1 MESGGSTTAS
11 EAYQYVGPFRLE
23 KTLGKGQTGLVK
35 LGVHCV
41 TGKKV
46 AIKIINREKLSES
59 VLMKVEREI
68 AIMKLIEHP
77 HVLGLSDVYE
87 NKKYLYLVLE
97 HVSGG
102 ELFDYLV
109 KKGRLTP
116 KEARRFFRQ
125 IISALDFCHSH
136 SICHRDLKPE
146 NLLLDERNNIKI
158 ADFGMASLQPAG
170 SLLETSCGS
179 PHYACPEVIRGEK
192 YDGRRADVWS
202 CGVILYALLVGA
214 LPFDDDNLR
223 QLLEKVKRGVFHVP
237 HFVPP
242 DCQQLL
248 RGMIEVNPEKRM
260 TLAEITRHPWVTA
273 GGRGELEQELPM
285 MEVVQTRVLP
295 SADAIDPDVLQA
307 ICSLG
312 CFKQRDKLIQELL
325 SPHHN
330 TEKVIYFLLLER
342 KRRRPARDDE
352 PRPPAPATPADP
364 PRKRLDTC
372 RVNGQS
378 AHFGQISEGSPIT
391 PRRSQISRSSSGR
404 REGRSSPQLA
414 ASPPASHTPHR
425 VSSLGGTPATPGS
438 PLASP
443 SLREHHHQRAN
454 STGPTISLNISG
466 EPGEAVII
474 INESPLM
481 GSSVAV
487 RPHSPSQPH
496 RVRERSSL
504 PGPPSSAQSP
514 AQPSLFPNLGTLTAG
529 AGAGGGGAAGAG
541 GAAAPWR
548 ARLATIKNSF
558 LGSPRFH
565 RRKMQTSSEEVHLTP
580 ESSPELTKRSWFG
593 SLLLS
598 ADKEETFTALV
609 KGKPLATVKADL
621 IHAFL
626 SIAELSHSVL
636 SPMSFRVEYKRG
648 SNAPAMFQ
656 RHVRFQ
662 VDISTITKA
671 PGENGKE
678 YLYAITFTLL
688 SGNIRRF
695 RRVCEVVQAAVC
707 RAPGASRAP
716 ALHPPS
722 PRAQRRTIHP
732 HAAAEIPDSPDQPH
746 QHSDHDS
753 DSSVFD
759 TVKSPSR
766 TSIDQLDQNGT
777 HPLGSSSSVTSGSSG
792 YKQSV
797 RGRRAA
803 EPASASLDHEIM
815 SCGRDLPGTHTK
827 RSSSE
832 CREATSSPRRGLES
846 RDSSIRDELRRN
858 NSLRDSRREPP
869 SAPPANASLA

>member
-1 MESGGSTTAS
+1 MEGTNTAA

-260 TLAEITRHPWVTA
+260 TLADITRHPWVTA

-295 SADAIDPDVLQA
+295 SAEAIDPDVLQA

-312 CFKQRDKLIQELL
+312 CFKHRDKLIQDLL

-352 PRPPAPATPADP
+352 PRPAAPAAPLDP

-391 PRRSQISRSSSGR
+391 PRRSQFRSASGR
-404 REGRSSPQLA
+404 RSEGRSSPQLS
-414 ASPPASHTPHR
+414 ASPPGHTPHR

-443 SLREHHHQRAN
+443 SVREHHHQRAN

-474 INESPLM
+474 INESPMM

-487 RPHSPSQPH
+487 RPHSPSQSH

-504 PGPPSSAQSP
+504 PGPGTTQAPVQT
-514 AQPSLFPNLGTLTAG
+514 SLFPNLGTIPSP
-529 AGAGGGGAAGAG
+529 AG

-695 RRVCEVVQAAVC
+695 RRVCEVVQSAVC
-707 RAPGASRAP
+707 RAPGAARLAP
-716 ALHPPS
+716 PHPPD
-722 PRAQRRTIHP
+722 PRPARRALAP
-732 HAAAEIPDSPDQPH
+732 HAAAEIPDSPETPH
-746 QHSDHDS
+746 QQSDHDS

-759 TVKSPSR
+759 AVKSPTSH
-766 TSIDQLDQNGT
+766 TSIDQLDQNGS
-777 HPLGSSSSVTSGSSG
+777 HALGSSSSVTSGSSG
-792 YKQSV
+792 YKQGV

-803 EPASASLDHEIM
+803 DPASASLDHEIM

-832 CREATSSPRRGLES
+832 CRETTSSPRRGLES
-846 RDSSIRDELRRN
+846 RESSIKDELRRN
-858 NSLRDSRREPP
+858 NSLRESRRDFSRDPP
-869 SAPPANASLA
+869 TSIA